1 MPRLA
6 RTLLPWCLAFAFS
19 VLAGEPARARCAFV
33 DVDVDL
39 EAAPRITALRTRL
52 RQGVARAESAA
63 WRTDPAGGA
72 RSGQLL
78 HDEMTAL
85 TGAVQLLGGKKLLL
99 TSNKGTLQVS
109 VANSLDLPVRLR
121 VQFTFPAVKPVET
134 GLLTV
139 SSKRSVPASVKAEAQ
154 RSGQF
159 FVLAQMYDRD
169 GKPFG
174 AQSKVLVR
182 STRYGRLALGVTIAA
197 AAVLFVAAGVRI
209 VRRAL
214 RPARPE

>member
-1 MPRLA
+1 MKQTPPLIATPKEVTSTADTTALELAVAKSSHIASEVTERPPALPPQADASEMIARTPSPRPILA
-6 RTLLPWCLAFAFS
+6 RPS
-19 VLAGEPARARCAFV
+19 EDRSEVGRAYLFES
-33 DVDVDL
+33 DDL

-139 SSKRSVPASVKAEAQ
+139 SSKRSVPASVK
-154 RSGQF
+154 R
-159 FVLAQMYDRD
+159 
-169 GKPFG
+169 
-174 AQSKVLVR
+174 
-182 STRYGRLALGVTIAA
+182 
-197 AAVLFVAAGVRI
+197 
-209 VRRAL
+209 
-214 RPARPE
+214 